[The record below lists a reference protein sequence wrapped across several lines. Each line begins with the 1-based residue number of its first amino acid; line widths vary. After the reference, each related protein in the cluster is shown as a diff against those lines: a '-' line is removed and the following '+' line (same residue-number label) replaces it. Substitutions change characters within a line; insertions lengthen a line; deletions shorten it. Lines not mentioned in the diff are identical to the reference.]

1 MTSLRD
7 TMDFTQLYETKDSM
21 RYRFGLPPELLCV
34 GTREKRRLQKL
45 RKLRIHTLLVS
56 EGHNSYTVQRPTL
69 NFRCF
74 FFKATHFKELQNVHG
89 RRKTFRNSMQNHVH
103 LIHLGIFF
111 FVKRNFLN

>member
-1 MTSLRD
+1 MPLC
-7 TMDFTQLYETKDSM
+7 ETKDSM

-74 FFKATHFKELQNVHG
+74 FFKATHFKELQIVHG
-89 RRKTFRNSMQNHVH
+89 RRKTFRNSMQNH
-103 LIHLGIFF
+103 LNTNSKPQSLFF
-111 FVKRNFLN
+111 NLVTLHNK

>member
-1 MTSLRD
+1 
-7 TMDFTQLYETKDSM
+7 M

-74 FFKATHFKELQNVHG
+74 FFKATQFKELQNVHG

-103 LIHLGIFF
+103 LIKVVFCSFLKMETNMESFF
-111 FVKRNFLN
+111 KAG